1 MAGKKNLD
9 DMLTQDTSK
18 PPIRRGQGIRLST
31 DTPLDASGS
40 APSPPAMAEV
50 SSTESAQVRK
60 QENAQASKSE
70 SAQVRNQEN
79 AQASKRTSAQSHDVP
94 ERIARVSQGQRLR
107 VDLVKQLK
115 RIAVEEDRKLY
126 EVMEEAIA
134 LYLERRRQ
142 GGR

>member
-50 SSTESAQVRK
+50 SS
-60 QENAQASKSE
+60 SE
-70 SAQVRNQEN
+70 SAQVRTQEN